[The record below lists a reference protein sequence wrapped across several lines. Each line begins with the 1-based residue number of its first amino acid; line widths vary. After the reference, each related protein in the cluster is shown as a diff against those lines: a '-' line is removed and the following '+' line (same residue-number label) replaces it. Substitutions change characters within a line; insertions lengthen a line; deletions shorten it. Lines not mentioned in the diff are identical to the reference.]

1 MGGTPDIGG
10 VRRDF
15 MFILFYLHP
24 PEALPIEGE
33 LSEGLRGSF
42 LLNHNFN
49 FVLVV
54 HVRHS
59 QTSLPLLSLNHNFLT
74 INDIHTLGRVDNATT
89 HEIVD
94 GC

>member
-1 MGGTPDIGG
+1 MGRTPDIGG
-10 VRRDF
+10 VRRGF
-15 MFILFYLHP
+15 MFILFYLHL

-42 LLNHNFN
+42 
-49 FVLVV
+49 
-54 HVRHS
+54 
-59 QTSLPLLSLNHNFLT
+59 SLNHNFLT
-74 INDIHTLGRVDNATT
+74 INDIHTLCGVEHAAT